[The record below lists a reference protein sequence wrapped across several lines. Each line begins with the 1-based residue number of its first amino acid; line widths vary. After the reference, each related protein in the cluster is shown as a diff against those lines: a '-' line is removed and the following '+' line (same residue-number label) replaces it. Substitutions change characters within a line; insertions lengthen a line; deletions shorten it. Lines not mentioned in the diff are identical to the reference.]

1 MLLPHLNGAVRCKVG
16 NEEVDELQNHVGVP
30 AAAVWVGWGGVG
42 WGGRARSHASTQAHK
57 SRHQRSVGQAKKQKQ
72 NRHLHMVH
80 IVSCVFV
87 RVVPGTNENE
97 GDEAVG
103 EEDRQQANGAVHLL
117 LQRASG

>member
-1 MLLPHLNGAVRCKVG
+1 MLLPHLNGAMRRKVG

-30 AAAVWVGWGGVG
+30 AAAVVVG
-42 WGGRARSHASTQAHK
+42 WGGRARSHGSTQAHK
-57 SRHQRSVGQAKKQKQ
+57 SRHQRSVGQAKTKQ
-72 NRHLHMVH
+72 NRPLHMLH
-80 IVSCVFV
+80 IVSCGFV
-87 RVVPGTNENE
+87 QVVPGTNENE